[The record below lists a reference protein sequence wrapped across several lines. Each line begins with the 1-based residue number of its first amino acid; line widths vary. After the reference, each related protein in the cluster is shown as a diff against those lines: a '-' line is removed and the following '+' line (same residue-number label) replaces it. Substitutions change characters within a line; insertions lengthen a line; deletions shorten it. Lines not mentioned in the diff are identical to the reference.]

1 MEIVLKACELIKSVA
16 KEFNKIPN
24 NWENAQQIWEYK
36 KTEIPNLEYLVS
48 FLVVKIEKEKVK
60 IR

>member
-1 MEIVLKACELIKSVA
+1 MRV
-16 KEFNKIPN
+16 
-24 NWENAQQIWEYK
+24 Q

-48 FLVVKIEKEKVK
+48 FLVVKIAKEKVK